1 MFSAGLKKSLPLFE
15 TNLLTRMEKGIVFAI
30 GSDHAGFQ
38 LKEAMKVIIKSHGF
52 DFYDFGAF
60 TENSVDYPDFA
71 VPLCQSIEKGSDI
84 YGILICGTGNGMA
97 MTANKFP
104 GIRAAL
110 CWKPEIAA
118 LARQHNDANVLVL
131 PARHLTILEAE
142 QIFQAFAENDFEG
155 GRHVGRVV
163 KMSHAAQK

>member
-1 MFSAGLKKSLPLFE
+1 MFE
-15 TNLLTRMEKGIVFAI
+15 TNLLTGMEKGIVFAI
-30 GSDHAGFQ
+30 GSDHAGFH
-38 LKEAMKVIIKSHGF
+38 LKEELKLIIKSYGF
-52 DFYDFGAF
+52 DFYDFGTF
-60 TENSVDYPDFA
+60 SEHSVDYPDFA
-71 VPLCQSIEKGSDI
+71 VPLCRSIEKGTDI

-97 MTANKFP
+97 MTANKFQ

-131 PARHLTILEAE
+131 PARHIDLKEAE
-142 QIFQAFAENDFEG
+142 KIFQAFTESDFEG

-163 KMSHAAQK
+163 KMSQAAQK